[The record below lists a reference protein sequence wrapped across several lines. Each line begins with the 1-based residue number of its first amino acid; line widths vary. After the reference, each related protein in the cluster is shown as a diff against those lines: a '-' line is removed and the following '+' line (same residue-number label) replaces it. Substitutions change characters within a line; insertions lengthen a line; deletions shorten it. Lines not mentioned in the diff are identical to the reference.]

1 MKYRIGLDH
10 LSKKREEALS
20 SRNAST
26 YAELCGDLG
35 ITGED
40 MEDIHLAEMA
50 LADEA
55 IAKAGG
61 TYGDFVCTIVPPKQK
76 RKSRR
81 RPKPLDYESDDK
93 ALEYVARVA
102 LMSFNPLERGERL
115 RVEEIKKRMGLLV
128 KIGCSDEKDI
138 PLNYRNMCR
147 GEVWRFLGDFRNKID
162 LMARERIPEVYDE
175 IQRQNR
181 KWAEQDFYLK

>member
-1 MKYRIGLDH
+1 
-10 LSKKREEALS
+10 
-20 SRNAST
+20 
-26 YAELCGDLG
+26 
-35 ITGED
+35 
-40 MEDIHLAEMA
+40 
-50 LADEA
+50 
-55 IAKAGG
+55 
-61 TYGDFVCTIVPPKQK
+61 
-76 RKSRR
+76 
-81 RPKPLDYESDDK
+81 
-93 ALEYVARVA
+93 
-102 LMSFNPLERGERL
+102 MSFNPLERGERL